1 MNSIKPFALVFGG
14 SRGIGAACVDALARD
29 GMDVAFTYAS
39 QSAAARAL
47 EDKVGAHGA
56 KVRGYSVD
64 ICDAAAVDAVYAG
77 IKRDFGRSAQAVV
90 ANAGINVP
98 PAPVAQFGD
107 EDFRRLI
114 EVNLVGAFH
123 VLRAAAREVSD
134 GGAIVALTTSLV
146 RHAVPG
152 VGPYSATKAAVE
164 CLVRSM
170 SKELAA
176 RSVRVNAVAPGPIDT
191 DLFRAGKSDEAKQ
204 RSAGMSPLNRIG
216 TPEEVAEVVAFLVS
230 AKASWVD
237 GQIVQANGA
246 LV

>member
-1 MNSIKPFALVFGG
+1 MDGSKQLALVFGG

-29 GMDVAFTYAS
+29 GFNVAFTYAS
-39 QSAAARAL
+39 QPDAAR
-47 EDKVGAHGA
+47 EVEKRGEQHGA
-56 KVRGYSVD
+56 VVRGYRVD
-64 ICDAAAVDAVYAG
+64 VCDPAAVDAVFEQL
-77 IKRDFGRSAQAVV
+77 KRDFGGPVHAVI

-98 PAPVAQFGD
+98 PAPVAAFP
-107 EDFRRLI
+107 EADFRRLV
-114 EVNLVGAFH
+114 EVNLIGAFH

-170 SKELAA
+170 SKELAP
-176 RSVRVNAVAPGPIDT
+176 RQIRVNAVAPGPIDT
-191 DLFRAGKSDEAKQ
+191 ELFRAGKTDEAKQ

-216 TPEEVAEVVAFLVS
+216 KPEEVAEVVSFLVS

>member
-1 MNSIKPFALVFGG
+1 MNGSKPLALVFGG
-14 SRGIGAACVDALARD
+14 SRGIGSACVEALARD

-39 QSAAARAL
+39 QAAAARDL
-47 EDKVGAHGA
+47 EHSAGAQGA
-56 KVRGYSVD
+56 VVRGYAVD
-64 ICDAAAVDAVYAG
+64 IRDSSAVDAVYA
-77 IKRDFGRSAQAVV
+77 KVKEDFGRAVTAVV
-90 ANAGINVP
+90 ANAGINVS

-107 EDFRRLI
+107 EDFRRLV
-114 EVNLVGAFH
+114 EVNIVGAFN
-123 VLRAAAREVSD
+123 VLRGAGREVAD

-146 RHAVPG
+146 RHAVAG
-152 VGPYSATKAAVE
+152 IGPYSATKAAVE

-176 RSVRVNAVAPGPIDT
+176 RKIRVNAVAPGPVDT
-191 DLFRAGKSDEAKQ
+191 DLFRAGKTEEAKQ

-216 TPEEVAEVVAFLVS
+216 LPTEVAEVVSFLVS

>member
-1 MNSIKPFALVFGG
+1 MNENRPVALLFGG
-14 SRGIGAACVDALARD
+14 SRGIGAACVQVLASN
-29 GMDVAFTYAS
+29 GMDIAFTYAS
-39 QSAAARAL
+39 QSAAAREL
-47 EDKVGAHGA
+47 EDKASGHGA
-56 KVRGYSVD
+56 KVRGYCVD
-64 ICDAAAVDAVYAG
+64 ICDANAVNAVFADVQ
-77 IKRDFGRSAQAVV
+77 RDFGRPVQAVV

-98 PAPVAQFGD
+98 AAPVAQFGD
-107 EDFRRLI
+107 DDFRRLV
-114 EVNLVGAFH
+114 EVNLIGAFH
-123 VLRAAAREVSD
+123 VLRAAAREVAD

-170 SKELAA
+170 SKELAS
-176 RSVRVNAVAPGPIDT
+176 RNIRVNAVAPGPIDT
-191 DLFRAGKSDEAKQ
+191 ELFRAGKTEEAKQ

>member
-1 MNSIKPFALVFGG
+1 MSEKRQLALVFGG
-14 SRGIGAACVDALARD
+14 SRGIGAACVEALARD
-29 GMDVAFTYAS
+29 GMNVAFTYAS
-39 QSAAARAL
+39 QPAAAREVEGKAAGR
-47 EDKVGAHGA
+47 GAV
-56 KVRGYSVD
+56 VRGYDVD
-64 ICDAAAVDAVYAG
+64 IRDPAAVDAVFEQV
-77 IKRDFGRSAQAVV
+77 KRDFGGAVQAVI

-98 PAPVAQFGD
+98 PAPVATFSD
-107 EDFRRLI
+107 DDFRRLVD
-114 EVNLVGAFH
+114 VNLIGAFH
-123 VLRAAAREVSD
+123 VLRAAAREVND

-176 RSVRVNAVAPGPIDT
+176 RKVRVNAVAPGPVDT
-191 DLFRAGKSDEAKQ
+191 ELFRAGKTDEARQ
-204 RSAGMSPLNRIG
+204 RSAGMSPLNRVGEPQEI
-216 TPEEVAEVVAFLVS
+216 AEVVVFLAS

>member
-1 MNSIKPFALVFGG
+1 MNSSKPLALVVGG
-14 SRGIGAACVDALARD
+14 SRGIGAACVEALACE
-29 GMDVAFTYAS
+29 GNDVAFTYTS
-39 QSAAARAL
+39 RSAAAREL
-47 EDKVGAHGA
+47 EDKASAHGG
-56 KVRGYSVD
+56 KVRGYQVD
-64 ICDAAAVDAVYAG
+64 ICDAAAVDAVFAQV
-77 IKRDFGRSAQAVV
+77 KRDFERPLQAVI

-107 EDFRRLI
+107 DDFRRLV
-114 EVNLVGAFH
+114 EVNLIGAFH
-123 VLRAAAREVSD
+123 VLRAAAREVVD

-146 RHAVPG
+146 RHTVPG

-176 RSVRVNAVAPGPIDT
+176 RNVRVNAVAPGPIDT
-191 DLFRAGKSDEAKQ
+191 ELFRAGKTEEAKQ

-216 TPEEVAEVVAFLVS
+216 KPEEVAEVVAFLVS
-230 AKASWVD
+230 GKASWVD

>member
-1 MNSIKPFALVFGG
+1 MNGSKPLALVFGG
-14 SRGIGAACVDALARD
+14 SRGIGSACVEALARD

-39 QSAAARAL
+39 QAAAARDL
-47 EDKVGAHGA
+47 EHSAGAQGA
-56 KVRGYSVD
+56 VVRGYAVD
-64 ICDAAAVDAVYAG
+64 IRDSSAVDAVYA
-77 IKRDFGRSAQAVV
+77 KVKEDFGRAVSAVV

-107 EDFRRLI
+107 EDFRRLV
-114 EVNLVGAFH
+114 EVNIVGAFN
-123 VLRAAAREVSD
+123 VLRGAGREVAD

-146 RHAVPG
+146 RHAVAG
-152 VGPYSATKAAVE
+152 IGPYSATKAAVE

-176 RSVRVNAVAPGPIDT
+176 RKIRVNAVAPGPVDT
-191 DLFRAGKSDEAKQ
+191 DLFRAGKTEEAKQ

-216 TPEEVAEVVAFLVS
+216 LPTEVAEVVSFLVS

>member
-1 MNSIKPFALVFGG
+1 MNSSKPLALVVGG
-14 SRGIGAACVDALARD
+14 SRGIGAACVEALARE
-29 GMDVAFTYAS
+29 GSDVAFTYTS
-39 QSAAARAL
+39 QSAAAREL
-47 EDKVGAHGA
+47 EDKASVHGGT
-56 KVRGYSVD
+56 VRGYQVD
-64 ICDAAAVDAVYAG
+64 ICDAAAVDAVFAQV
-77 IKRDFGRSAQAVV
+77 KRDFERPLQAVV

-98 PAPVAQFGD
+98 PAPVAQFGED
-107 EDFRRLI
+107 DFRRLV
-114 EVNLVGAFH
+114 EVNLIGAFH
-123 VLRAAAREVSD
+123 VLRAAAREVAD

-176 RSVRVNAVAPGPIDT
+176 RNVRVNAVAPGPIDT
-191 DLFRAGKSDEAKQ
+191 ELFRAGKTEEAKQ

-216 TPEEVAEVVAFLVS
+216 KPEEVAEVVAFLVS
-230 AKASWVD
+230 GKASWVD

>member
-1 MNSIKPFALVFGG
+1 MNDNRPVALVFGG
-14 SRGIGAACVDALARD
+14 SRGIGAACVDLLAKSGTD
-29 GMDVAFTYAS
+29 IAFTYAS
-39 QSAAARAL
+39 QSGAAREL
-47 EDKVGAHGA
+47 QDKAAAHGA
-56 KVRGYSVD
+56 KVRGYGVD
-64 ICDAAAVDAVYAG
+64 ICDAAAVDAVFAEVR
-77 IKRDFGRSAQAVV
+77 RDFGGPLQAVV

-107 EDFRRLI
+107 DDFRRLV
-114 EVNLVGAFH
+114 EVNLIGAFH
-123 VLRAAAREVSD
+123 VLRAAAREVAD

-152 VGPYSATKAAVE
+152 IGPYSATKAAVE

-176 RSVRVNAVAPGPIDT
+176 RHVRVNAVAPGPIDT
-191 DLFRAGKSDEAKQ
+191 ELFRAGKSDEAKQ
-204 RSAGMSPLNRIG
+204 RSAAMSPLNRIG

-230 AKASWVD
+230 SKASWVD
-237 GQIVQANGA
+237 GQIIQANGA

>member
-1 MNSIKPFALVFGG
+1 MSEKRQLALVFGG
-14 SRGIGAACVDALARD
+14 SRGIGAACVEALARD

-39 QSAAARAL
+39 QPASAREVERGAAAG
-47 EDKVGAHGA
+47 GAV
-56 KVRGYSVD
+56 VRGYDVD
-64 ICDAAAVDAVYAG
+64 IRDAAAVDAVFGHA
-77 IKRDFGRSAQAVV
+77 KRDFDRPVHAVI

-98 PAPVAQFGD
+98 PAPVAAFSD
-107 EDFRRLI
+107 DDFRRLV
-114 EVNLVGAFH
+114 EVNLIGAFH

-176 RSVRVNAVAPGPIDT
+176 RKVRVNAVAPGPVDT
-191 DLFRAGKSDEAKQ
+191 DLFRSGKTDEAKQ
-204 RSAGMSPLNRIG
+204 RSAGMSPLNRVG
-216 TPEEVAEVVAFLVS
+216 EPREVAEVVAFLAS
-230 AKASWVD
+230 AKASWID